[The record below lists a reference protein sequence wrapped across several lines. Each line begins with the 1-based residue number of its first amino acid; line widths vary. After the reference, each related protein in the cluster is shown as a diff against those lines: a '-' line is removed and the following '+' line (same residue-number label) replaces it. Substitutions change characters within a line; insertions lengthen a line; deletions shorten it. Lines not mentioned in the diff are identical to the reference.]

1 MTDAQVLPMIEG
13 FFAQVFAEDSETLR
27 TWEVHA

>member
-1 MTDAQVLPMIEG
+1 MAGMTEAQVLPMIDG

-27 TWEVHA
+27 SWK